1 MQNSQEVSSQPLA
14 EDKVAII
21 PCAGMD
27 KALGSVARACA
38 FRVVEKLRPGKA
50 VLVCIPPLVAGVKP
64 YSEMVK
70 MYPSI
75 LIDGCAERCATKIAA
90 KNGARIKGR
99 ILIPESIQK
108 HKLKP
113 KSASDIGPDGEKLAE
128 KLAEEIA
135 TQIDRLLGK

>member
-1 MQNSQEVSSQPLA
+1 VKLQSVA

-27 KALGSVARACA
+27 KALGSLARACA
-38 FRVVEKLRPGKA
+38 FIVVEKLRSDKA
-50 VLVCIPPLVAGVKP
+50 VLVCIPPLVAGVKS
-64 YSEMVK
+64 YSEIVK
-70 MYPSI
+70 RYPSI
-75 LIDGCAERCATKIAA
+75 PIDGCAERCATKIAV
-90 KNGARIKGR
+90 KNGARIRGR

-108 HKLKP
+108 HNLKP

-135 TQIDRLLGK
+135 TEIDKLLGK

>member
-1 MQNSQEVSSQPLA
+1 MQKSQEVSLQQFA
-14 EDKVAII
+14 DNKVAII

-38 FRVVEKLRPGKA
+38 FKVVEKLRPDKT
-50 VLVCIPPLVAGVKP
+50 VLICIPPLVAGVKL
-64 YSEMVK
+64 YSENIK
-70 MYPSI
+70 RYPAI
-75 LIDGCAERCATKIAA
+75 PIDGCAERCATKIAV

-99 ILIPESIQK
+99 ILIPESVQK
-108 HKLKP
+108 HDLKP

-135 TQIDRLLGK
+135 TEIDRLLGK

>member
-1 MQNSQEVSSQPLA
+1 MSSQPLA

-38 FRVVEKLRPGKA
+38 FEVVKLRPCKA
-50 VLVCIPPLVAGVKP
+50 VLVCIPPLVAGVKS
-64 YSEMVK
+64 YSEIVK
-70 MYPSI
+70 TYPSI
-75 LIDGCAERCATKIAA
+75 PIDGCAERCATKIAV

-99 ILIPESIQK
+99 ILIPESVQK
-108 HKLKP
+108 HNLKP
-113 KSASDIGPDGEKLAE
+113 KSASDIGPDGEKLAD